1 MQFKI
6 FYWNATQCYDPIEH
20 RRLKK
25 AAPHSDQQGETEYR
39 VSVKTQLYTEATETQ
54 AESKAESHGHSLAH
68 TLLVLRLY
76 TAQRTM
82 SKRKRLHVKTKVT
95 LNPCSTYSL
104 YIRENLVLI
113 YEVKLLSKSV
123 NLLSTGVLEVVL
135 PVRLS
140 GERSD

>member
-82 SKRKRLHVKTKVT
+82 SKRKRLYVKTKVT
-95 LNPCSTYSL
+95 
-104 YIRENLVLI
+104 
-113 YEVKLLSKSV
+113 
-123 NLLSTGVLEVVL
+123 
-135 PVRLS
+135 
-140 GERSD
+140 